1 MRKFTGRAILS
12 KAKSAVSTNS
22 THISTERRQEK
33 ALRPAVVECYALDPD
48 QGPGYVS
55 LTKSK
60 WLVNKKI
67 MALNSKDIYVL
78 RKDFEPDL
86 RVADAYSSRI
96 SVPVHASSQGKDS
109 TLGDDDEED
118 NEDDVDDDDVNEDD
132 VNEDD
137 DI

>member
-1 MRKFTGRAILS
+1 
-12 KAKSAVSTNS
+12 
-22 THISTERRQEK
+22 
-33 ALRPAVVECYALDPD
+33 
-48 QGPGYVS
+48 
-55 LTKSK
+55 
-60 WLVNKKI
+60 

-109 TLGDDDEED
+109 TLTDDDEEE